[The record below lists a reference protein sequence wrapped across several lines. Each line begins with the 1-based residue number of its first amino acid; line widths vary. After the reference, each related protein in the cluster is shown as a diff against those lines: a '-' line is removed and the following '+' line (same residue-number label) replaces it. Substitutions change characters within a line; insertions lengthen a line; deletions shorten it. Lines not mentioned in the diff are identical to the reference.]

1 MKFVEGSQKAG
12 ESLQQTYARLAQAQQ
27 QYNQFAAQFAPATVY
42 VDSYEQALSQ
52 LYVQEQN
59 NIATANALA
68 VAAGAQ
74 GASESDLANIRATA
88 VQQMG
93 QLEAQLEVSAQSLAF
108 SLGVTLIGTLDQV
121 TGEIQTI
128 VNAAKNNTG
137 AVQDAATATSGA
149 MVAIGNFGSAI
160 TSVTKAATDAIN
172 LLLGNLSPLNDQQ
185 KLQVALAGLAQG
197 SVTKDQVLTIGRAL
211 YASSEAYN
219 VLFAEVQ
226 QYPDKAAASG
236 GGKRGGGGRSKG
248 SSSSGASAAPDDFG
262 GSAGDWAATGLTP
275 AQWAAMSKDDQSK
288 LVSLLGEQKT
298 LQTAQTGQ
306 QFQNLAVQIAEIA
319 STKQEDF
326 TKVIAGMG
334 VSQADLEKGL
344 GLKSDAEL
352 KAYIENIQNQQDSQ
366 HQDSMT
372 IVQAINNVPQA
383 LALILQKN
391 GQPAYRG
398 NAPSTP
404 QPAGGA
410 DASGSGSTPI
420 AAKRGAGGSSGG
432 VLPPNGRTLSD
443 GDAHAIG
450 TAVGRQIAPVLGQVS
465 RNGRDRSV
473 LV

>member
-1 MKFVEGSQKAG
+1 
-12 ESLQQTYARLAQAQQ
+12 
-27 QYNQFAAQFAPATVY
+27 
-42 VDSYEQALSQ
+42 
-52 LYVQEQN
+52 
-59 NIATANALA
+59 
-68 VAAGAQ
+68 
-74 GASESDLANIRATA
+74 
-88 VQQMG
+88 
-93 QLEAQLEVSAQSLAF
+93 
-108 SLGVTLIGTLDQV
+108 
-121 TGEIQTI
+121 
-128 VNAAKNNTG
+128 
-137 AVQDAATATSGA
+137 

-185 KLQVALAGLAQG
+185 KLQIALAGLAQG

-262 GSAGDWAATGLTP
+262 GSAGDWAATGLTA

-298 LQTAQTGQ
+298 LQAAQTGQ

-319 STKQEDF
+319 STKSVDF
-326 TKVIAGMG
+326 TQVLDKMG
-334 VSQADLEKGL
+334 VSQAALEQGL

-352 KAYIENIQNQQDSQ
+352 KAYIESIQNQQDSQ

-383 LALILQKN
+383 LALILQKS
-391 GQPAYRG
+391 GEPAYRG
-398 NAPSTP
+398 NAASTP

-410 DASGSGSTPI
+410 DASGGGSTPI

-443 GDAHAIG
+443 GDAAAIG

-473 LV
+473 LVY